1 MISSESFLFSLI
13 YLYLQSITLLPL
25 YDWADYITASVLLYY
40 NYIATLI
47 LLGAYITAYVQLHHY
62 LSSFGAYIT
71 AYVQLHHYLSSFLI
85 SYVGHLFI
93 FVGHFYDKVVLFV
106 FMLSAISMS

>member
-1 MISSESFLFSLI
+1 MISSESSLFSLI

-25 YDWADYITASVLLYY
+25 YDWADYITAYVLLYY

-47 LLGAYITAYVQLHHY
+47 LL
-62 LSSFGAYIT
+62 GAYIT

-93 FVGHFYDKVVLFV
+93 FVGHFYDEVVFFA